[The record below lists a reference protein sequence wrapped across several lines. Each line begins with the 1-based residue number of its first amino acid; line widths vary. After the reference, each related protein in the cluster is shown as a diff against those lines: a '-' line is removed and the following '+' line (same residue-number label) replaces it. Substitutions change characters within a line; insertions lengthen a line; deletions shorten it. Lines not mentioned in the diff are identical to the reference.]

1 MKVEVQFFSR
11 LRDIVGGSKL
21 DLDLPESETLGSLL
35 TRLYADYPEMSRWDK
50 HLLLAVG
57 LDYVE
62 RSQALRDGD
71 VVSVMPPVQGG

>member
-11 LRDIVGGSKL
+11 LRDIVGGSRL
-21 DLDLPESETLGSLL
+21 DLDLPEGEPLSGLL
-35 TRLYADYPEMSRWDK
+35 ARLYAAYPEMGRWDK

-62 RSQALRDGD
+62 RGQALREGD

>member
-1 MKVEVQFFSR
+1 MKVEVQLFSR

-21 DLDLPESETLGSLL
+21 EVNLVEGVTLGGLL
-35 TRLYADYPEMSRWDK
+35 ARLYADHPEMSRWDK

-62 RSQALRDGD
+62 RGQALREGD
-71 VVSVMPPVQGG
+71 VVSIMPPVQGG